1 MQTATKDG
9 LRDSISSTEDADFKG
24 SDVQVLS
31 RCTIKCI
38 HNLAKETTGK
48 GLVDLVATKTL
59 EEMHD
64 ILEKPDVFVTN
75 AKDKETMLPRI
86 LEYNE
91 YVIQGFK
98 IGFKKLQHT
107 DVVPAGYVQ
116 GTAAAQHDAGYVQG
130 TAAAQ
135 NDAMQGTAA
144 AQHDAMQGTAAAHA
158 RRRA

>member
-1 MQTATKDG
+1 
-9 LRDSISSTEDADFKG
+9 
-24 SDVQVLS
+24 VQVLS

-38 HNLAKETTGK
+38 HNAAKETTGK
-48 GLVDLVATKTL
+48 GLVDLVATKTP
-59 EEMHD
+59 EAMHD

-116 GTAAAQHDAGYVQG
+116 GTAAAQHDA
-130 TAAAQ
+130 
-135 NDAMQGTAA
+135 MQGTAA